1 MSDAVFS
8 TLHVVLTILWVVT
21 VIYVI
26 GWYW

>member
-1 MSDAVFS
+1 MSDAAFS
-8 TLHVVLTILWVVT
+8 TIHVVLTILWVVA